1 MISKEL
7 TRRVDVVWT
16 IFKMEYSE
24 IYGEQFSKRQRR
36 TVTVTVTASGKIF
49 GIYPSQ
55 HAATG
60 RGIFWGSSHM
70 AVLEILRS

>member
-24 IYGEQFSKRQRR
+24 IYGEQFSERHRQRR
-36 TVTVTVTASGKIF
+36 TVTVTASGKIF
-49 GIYPSQ
+49 GIYQTIRVNMRPL
-55 HAATG
+55 AEE
-60 RGIFWGSSHM
+60 SSGEAHTWQC
-70 AVLEILRS
+70 LRS